1 MTDVRRSRRQV
12 LFGIAGT
19 AGAAILAACGGSTAP
34 APTTGAATSAGTAPT
49 TSAPT
54 AASGG
59 AAPTTA
65 GSGAANPFGSPVV
78 APTATKAAAPA
89 ASAAPAGTTAAS
101 PAASAA
107 TTGTTSAPAA
117 SSAPGMVAST
127 GKMTYW
133 GGLIFSDDANNLQV
147 QTIKDWGKQN
157 KIEIDVVMINQ
168 NETNMKVAAAVES
181 NTLPDAFDM
190 GLDLLLLLSNQSKL
204 VPLDDLYAKIG
215 MAHGGWL
222 KAVNTATDPKLF
234 GGTRNGIPY
243 GMGGNVLFRRTDV
256 LSKAGITTAPK
267 TWTEMSDMSEKVT
280 KPPLYG
286 MGFAISKVG
295 DGNDMVSIMQS
306 WGGRV
311 ADDAGKVCTIKSDAT
326 KQFLQW
332 VTDEYKKGQFPPGNT
347 TWDGAGDNN
356 AYQSGQAVFIANT
369 GSVTVWMRA
378 NDKDLLNNTQ
388 YSALPSGPKM
398 QVSPSSPVIRGIP
411 KTSKNVD
418 AAKALLEYL
427 ATKDFT
433 AKYYPLAIYGP
444 VLQDET
450 TQDVFKSDPVHQ
462 GLADLVVNGTAPAF
476 PDVNN
481 AAYADFNNNFLV
493 PVMIQ
498 RVVIDKYDLD
508 RAIDETQKAGDAIY
522 AKYK

>member
-1 MTDVRRSRRQV
+1 
-12 LFGIAGT
+12 
-19 AGAAILAACGGSTAP
+19 
-34 APTTGAATSAGTAPT
+34 
-49 TSAPT
+49 
-54 AASGG
+54 
-59 AAPTTA
+59 
-65 GSGAANPFGSPVV
+65 
-78 APTATKAAAPA
+78 
-89 ASAAPAGTTAAS
+89 
-101 PAASAA
+101 
-107 TTGTTSAPAA
+107 
-117 SSAPGMVAST
+117 
-127 GKMTYW
+127 
-133 GGLIFSDDANNLQV
+133 
-147 QTIKDWGKQN
+147 
-157 KIEIDVVMINQ
+157 
-168 NETNMKVAAAVES
+168 VES

-190 GLDLLLLLSNQSKL
+190 GLDLLLLLSNQNKL

-215 MAHGGWL
+215 KAHGGWL
-222 KAVNTATDPKLF
+222 KAVDIATDPKLF
-234 GGTRNGIPY
+234 GGSRNGIPY
-243 GMGGNVLFRRTDV
+243 GMGGNVLFRRNDV
-256 LSKAGITTAPK
+256 LTKAGFNAAPK
-267 TWTEMSDMSEKVT
+267 MWTDLSAMSEKVT
-280 KPPLYG
+280 NPKGTPPLYG

-332 VTDEYKKGQFPPGNT
+332 ATDEYKKGQFPPGNT

-369 GSVTVWMRA
+369 GSVTIWMRA

-398 QVSPSSPVIRGIP
+398 LVSPSAPVIRGIP
-411 KTSKNVD
+411 KTSKNAD

-427 ATKDFT
+427 ANKEFT

-444 VLQDET
+444 VLQEET
-450 TQDVFKSDPVHQ
+450 TQDVFKTDAVHQ

-481 AAYADFNNNFLV
+481 AAYADFNNNYLV

-498 RVVIDKYDLD
+498 RVIIDNYDLD
-508 RAIDETQKAGDAIY
+508 RAIDEAQKAGDAIY